1 MERDLAQIQRE
12 IIAAKNDAKKMEV
25 YRDKYLQLDKLVKQL
40 YIDACDSTGL
50 VNTKGAKN
58 GATFIT
64 DNAGK
69 EDSFSGEDHPNFSK
83 PEQTVNALRSLYYCS
98 GPTRAGKMLRELI
111 VYVNRMYKHHILRDS
126 GEFYEAGDVYEM
138 PNIFSGGNDEDKAR
152 TKEDLRFKP
161 AEILEHISALIDKK
175 ALLEKN
181 LRNRMKR
188 AVADSK
194 KAQEDKE
201 KALRALR
208 KNNIIV
214 EF

>member
-1 MERDLAQIQRE
+1 M
-12 IIAAKNDAKKMEV
+12 
-25 YRDKYLQLDKLVKQL
+25 
-40 YIDACDSTGL
+40 DACESTGL
-50 VNTKGAKN
+50 VNTKGATN
-58 GATFIT
+58 DATFIT
-64 DNAGK
+64 DNARK
-69 EDSFSGEDHPNFSK
+69 EDSFSGENHPNFSK
-83 PEQTVNALRSLYYCS
+83 PEQIVNALRSLYYCS

-126 GEFYEAGDVYEM
+126 GEFYEAGDVYKM
-138 PNIFSGGNDEDKAR
+138 PENISSENNDDKAK

-194 KAQEDKE
+194 KSQEDKE

-208 KNNIIV
+208 KNKIIV
-214 EF
+214 DF

>member
-1 MERDLAQIQRE
+1 MQKRCKENGRLSR
-12 IIAAKNDAKKMEV
+12 
-25 YRDKYLQLDKLVKQL
+25 KYLQLDKLVKQL

-111 VYVNRMYKHHILRDS
+111 VYVNRMSNTLFCVIAENFMKL
-126 GEFYEAGDVYEM
+126 GTFMKCPA
-138 PNIFSGGNDEDKAR
+138 IFGWECVNGKG
-152 TKEDLRFKP
+152 P
-161 AEILEHISALIDKK
+161 KK
-175 ALLEKN
+175 IYA
-181 LRNRMKR
+181 
-188 AVADSK
+188 SSP
-194 KAQEDKE
+194 
-201 KALRALR
+201 
-208 KNNIIV
+208 
-214 EF
+214 

>member
-1 MERDLAQIQRE
+1 M
-12 IIAAKNDAKKMEV
+12 KP
-25 YRDKYLQLDKLVKQL
+25 
-40 YIDACDSTGL
+40 G
-50 VNTKGAKN
+50 
-58 GATFIT
+58 TFM
-64 DNAGK
+64 K
-69 EDSFSGEDHPNFSK
+69 
-83 PEQTVNALRSLYYCS
+83 C
-98 GPTRAGKMLRELI
+98 PT
-111 VYVNRMYKHHILRDS
+111 
-126 GEFYEAGDVYEM
+126 F
-138 PNIFSGGNDEDKAR
+138 FSGGNDEDKAR